1 MKKKGLQGTLRV
13 FRFSFARLAGKKGW
27 LLGTVMPALLL
38 LIAIP
43 TALLIADRMKSKPE
57 TVSPVRTVFV
67 ADETGLPADYA
78 ALCRTGEA
86 GFSDIEYVLC
96 SDLDEALGFAS
107 DAESALALQVDMDE
121 TGYSLRLVRPENSDL
136 NGGEASAFADH
147 LRTWFPVI
155 AVQKSG
161 IDAATLSELGAQI
174 VSGSSTGEAYRTR
187 SEQSGF
193 ELMREIVN
201 VVLPYLGI
209 MLLYFMVLVYGQGV
223 AGSVV
228 LEKSNKLMD
237 TMLLSL
243 QPEAMVL
250 GKLLAAALAGIL
262 QMGAWIAGIVG
273 GCVLGNALV
282 LAQNPESELAVIRF
296 FGMLGN
302 ASGLFTAGNV
312 ILGVLILL
320 SGFLMYCAIAAIG
333 GALAPRAED
342 LGSCNSVF
350 TMLLVASFLLTMFGE
365 TGSSTA
371 MVSDAAWMN
380 CVPFTAVLVTPAR
393 ALLGKVPVGTSLVSL
408 ALIWLLTL
416 AAVFIAGRL
425 YKLLT
430 FHKGKAPKITD
441 IPKLLRAD

>member
-1 MKKKGLQGTLRV
+1 MKRKGLQGTAKV

-27 LLGTVMPALLL
+27 LLGTILPALLL

-43 TALLIADRMKSKPE
+43 AALLIADRAKSKPE

-78 ALCRTGEA
+78 ALRETGES
-86 GFSDIEYVLC
+86 GFADIEYVSC
-96 SDLDEALGFAS
+96 ADFDEALECAS
-107 DAESALALQVDMDE
+107 ETENALALQVCMDE
-121 TGYSLRLVRPENSDL
+121 TGYQLRLVRPEDSALRGGDAGDL
-136 NGGEASAFADH
+136 KAY
-147 LRTWFPVI
+147 LRTRFPVI
-155 AVQKSG
+155 ALQKSG
-161 IDAATLSELGAQI
+161 IDARTLAELGAQI
-174 VSGSSTGEAYRTR
+174 ASGASTSEAYRTR

-193 ELMREIVN
+193 ELMREIVDA
-201 VVLPYLGI
+201 VLPYLGI
-209 MLLYFMVLVYGQGV
+209 MLLYFMVLIYGQGI
-223 AGSVV
+223 AGAVV

-243 QPEAMVL
+243 RPEAMVL
-250 GKLLAAALAGIL
+250 GKLLAGALTGIL
-262 QMGAWIAGIVG
+262 QMAAWIAGIVG

-282 LAQNPESELAVIRF
+282 LAQDPESELAVIRF
-296 FGMLGN
+296 FGLLGK

-312 ILGVLILL
+312 VLSVLILL
-320 SGFLMYCAIAAIG
+320 SGFLMYCGIAAIG

-350 TMLLVASFLLTMFGE
+350 TMLLVASFLLTIFGE

-380 CVPFTAVLVTPAR
+380 YVPFTAVLCTPAR
-393 ALLGKVPVGTSLVSL
+393 VLLGKVPLGTSLVSL

-416 AAVFIAGRL
+416 AAVLIAGRL
-425 YKLLT
+425 YQLLT